1 MLLLLYLLQEQL
13 HKSLYL
19 IVVMDIQVL
28 LQLQFRIQLDLEQ
41 LLVLKPLQPLQMDPY
56 RQSLSVFNLVLDIQE
71 PTLLLY

>member
-19 IVVMDIQVL
+19 IVVMDIQLL
-28 LQLQFRIQLDLEQ
+28 LQLLFRIQLDLEQ